1 MTADENAFA
10 EELIAYWLSFVRSHD
25 PNKFK
30 LAHSPTWPAFTSA
43 HPQRIVLQEGTT
55 TARSESHAETVSDT
69 EIGRCN
75 FVASNVNRQQ
85 N

>member
-1 MTADENAFA
+1 MTPTEDAFA
-10 EELIAYWLSFVRSHD
+10 EELIAYWLSFVRSFD

-30 LAHSPTWPAFTSA
+30 LSRSPTWPAFTSS

-55 TARSESHAETVSDT
+55 VTSDSYVETITTAEN
-69 EIGRCN
+69 GRCN
-75 FVASNVNRQQ
+75 FVASKVQHQQ